1 MNQPVPTKYPDNS
14 TASYTLFP
22 QKLTPLIKTQLTEP
36 AIARQFIEPETDHS
50 AHPGSVNTPAATDG
64 LPTGFSHDAVAD
76 KKHLVHRGVI
86 HKYRNRILLIAS
98 SHCAVHCRY
107 CFRQHFDYEQQTFD
121 PEDLPV
127 LMGYL
132 ERHPEIDEV
141 ILSGGDPLT
150 LKNTQLD
157 AILECLNE
165 CESVKRIRIHSRV
178 LTTLPER
185 LNNGLISIL
194 WHYRHKLILVMHIN
208 HASELVPKIK
218 NTIRTVRDLE
228 VKLLNQSVLLRGVND
243 DAHCLHALSEALFA
257 LGIMPYYL
265 NLLDKVKGAERFYVP
280 DDEAEQIYRELAAM
294 TSGYLLPKLVRDT
307 GEGGFKRIVG
317 L

>member
-1 MNQPVPTKYPDNS
+1 MTQRASIKDTGKDTNTQP
-14 TASYTLFP
+14 LFP
-22 QKLTPLIKTQLTEP
+22 QKLTPLIKAQLTEP
-36 AIARQFIEPETDHS
+36 AIARQFIELEKDSPPPS
-50 AHPGSVNTPAATDG
+50 ATDR
-64 LPTGFSHDAVAD
+64 LPTDFTHDAVAD
-76 KKHLVHRGVI
+76 KKHLVHRGII
-86 HKYRNRILLIAS
+86 HKYHNRLLLIAS

-107 CFRQHFDYEQQTFD
+107 CFRQHFDYAQQTFD
-121 PEDLPV
+121 PADLPV
-127 LMGYL
+127 LIDYL
-132 ERHPEIDEV
+132 AQHPEIDEV

-157 AILECLNE
+157 ALLECLNE
-165 CESVKRIRIHSRV
+165 CGSVKRIRIHTRV
-178 LTTLPER
+178 LSTLPER

-208 HASELVPKIK
+208 HTSELVPGIK
-218 NTIRTVRDLE
+218 KTIRTVRDLE
-228 VKLLNQSVLLRGVND
+228 IKLLNQSVLLRGVND
-243 DAHCLHALSEALFA
+243 NAQSLCALSEALFA

-265 NLLDKVKGAERFYVP
+265 NLLDRVKGAERFYVP
-280 DDEAEQIYRELAAM
+280 DEEAEQIYRELAAM